1 MHTTP
6 PGRSQCNFVQKEG
19 QIRVQRAILAPVLAA
34 KCKVV
39 GLDFDFVA
47 ALSPR
52 RRASAACEEILIS
65 MSFCSASARFSML
78 QCACARNHGKHLEIS
93 FARRVQRFIF
103 PPAVTMAG
111 FG

>member
-52 RRASAACEEILIS
+52 RRA
-65 MSFCSASARFSML
+65 RF
-78 QCACARNHGKHLEIS
+78 
-93 FARRVQRFIF
+93 RRVRGDSHLDELLLCERAIF
-103 PPAVTMAG
+103 DVAMCLRSQSWQTS
-111 FG
+111 